1 MEVITLNQC
10 FKGAWRDAGRVMRS
24 MPLFFIVCFVLVL
37 ASSIAG
43 NQFQS
48 MVGDPSG
55 LSGAPMS
62 ATALA
67 SAHGAAIG
75 DGLESMGLALLQ
87 GIVIAALA
95 VQVIRFTML
104 SDVVLPDAIP
114 KPPMRLW
121 DAGFRRYFL
130 LFLLLVAGYVA
141 VAIAVLVIWAIA
153 RFSDLDTG
161 STYAL
166 TLTVAVLALCGA
178 SYVSARFALLFPFV
192 AAGGR
197 MQWRAAWK
205 DSRGHFWFISMATLV
220 TLLPVL
226 ASAVVLAA
234 VAQLAMPT
242 GASDDLSIPLLVLQ
256 TLVTVLY
263 TATTASCSVW
273 LYRKFAVALKEMA

>member
-1 MEVITLNQC
+1 
-10 FKGAWRDAGRVMRS
+10 
-24 MPLFFIVCFVLVL
+24 
-37 ASSIAG
+37 
-43 NQFQS
+43 
-48 MVGDPSG
+48 
-55 LSGAPMS
+55 MS
-62 ATALA
+62 ASAPA

-141 VAIAVLVIWAIA
+141 VAIAVLVMWAVA

-178 SYVSARFALLFPFV
+178 SYVSARLALLFPFV

-197 MQWRAAWK
+197 MRWRAAWK

-256 TLVTVLY
+256 TLVTLLY
-263 TATTASCSVW
+263 TATTATCSVW
-273 LYRKFAVALKEMA
+273 LYRKLAVALKEMA